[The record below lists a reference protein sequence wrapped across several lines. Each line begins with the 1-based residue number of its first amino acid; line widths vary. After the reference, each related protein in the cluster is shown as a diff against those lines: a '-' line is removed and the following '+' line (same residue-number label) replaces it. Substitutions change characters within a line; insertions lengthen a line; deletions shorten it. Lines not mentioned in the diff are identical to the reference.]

1 MKYADM
7 GSIVLALGLASTAAS
22 AQVQVAQFSGSNS
35 TEQVGDSVVGLGD
48 VDGDGLPDFA
58 TGAPWHPNNTA
69 IPGHVYVC
77 KGSTAA
83 LLYTLTGQ
91 FGGDDFG
98 TAVAN
103 AGDVDGDGVNDLL
116 VGAADFVSTGGHD
129 SGSTPGFVEVHSG
142 ATGALLLLVDGDVA
156 GDMFGA
162 SVSAVNDIDGDG
174 VEDFAVGAP
183 GFDGAASN
191 GGMVRMLS
199 GASGSTLWT
208 RASGQSNS
216 GYGVRLATVGDVDG
230 DGDLDVAVGA
240 PSYNE
245 TGAVF
250 VFSGADG
257 ALLRTWFGP
266 QAKIRFGGGALAGVG
281 DVDGDGSPDLAV
293 GAVEAPYGTSKGTLY
308 VYSIATGAEIYQRV
322 GEVTGAYLGAAAAT
336 IGDLDGDG
344 VSELAVGM
352 RLYEAGLEGFYDGAV
367 SVLSGAGGAE
377 LGRILGNKQEYFGG
391 AVAGLGDVEGDGRPD
406 FVAGGISGYAN
417 QSGFARVVAVDD
429 PMPPS
434 IYCTAKVNSQG
445 CAPAISNTGTPTLS
459 GADDFTVHAS
469 NVVNQKIGL
478 FLWGTSPSLSGF
490 MGGLLCVGPPQKRTS
505 LVNSGGSAVGND
517 CSGTMA
523 YTFTHA
529 YMQAQGLNAG
539 SMLYVQGWYRDPA
552 LPFNQIGLTNALLAV
567 VAP

>member
-1 MKYADM
+1 MKPATFVPIAILA
-7 GSIVLALGLASTAAS
+7 GSSLAAAH
-22 AQVQVAQFSGSNS
+22 AQVQVAQFSGSNW
-35 TEQVGDSVVGLGD
+35 TEQAGDSVVGLGD

-58 TGAPWHPNNTA
+58 TGAPWHSNNTA
-69 IPGHVYVC
+69 NPGHVYVC
-77 KGSTAA
+77 KGSTAE

-103 AGDVDGDGVNDLL
+103 AGDVDGDGVNDIL
-116 VGAADFVSTGGHD
+116 VGAPDFVSTGGHD

-142 ATGALLLLVDGDVA
+142 ATGALLLHVDGDVA

-174 VEDFAVGAP
+174 IEDFAVGAH

-199 GASGSTLWT
+199 GASGATLWT
-208 RASGQSNS
+208 RAAGQANS
-216 GYGVRLATVGDVDG
+216 GYGTRLATVGDVDG
-230 DGDLDVAVGA
+230 DGDLDIAVGA
-240 PSYNE
+240 PSYND

-257 ALLRTWFGP
+257 ALLRSWFGP
-266 QAKIRFGGGALAGVG
+266 QAKIRFGGGALAGTG
-281 DVDGDGSPDLAV
+281 DIDGDGAPDLAV

-308 VYSIATGAEIYQRV
+308 VLSIATGAEIYQRV

-344 VSELAVGM
+344 VNELAVGM
-352 RLYEAGLEGFYDGAV
+352 RLYEAGIEGFYDGAV
-367 SVLSGAGGAE
+367 SVLSGATGAE
-377 LGRILGNKQEYFGG
+377 LGRILGSKQEYFGG
-391 AVAGLGDVEGDGRPD
+391 SVAGLGDVEGDGRPD
-406 FVAGGISGYAN
+406 FVAGGVNAN
-417 QSGFARVVAVDD
+417 GNQNGFARVIAVDD

-434 IYCTAKVNSQG
+434 IFCTAKVNSQG
-445 CAPAISNTGTPTLS
+445 CAPAISNSGTPTLS

-478 FLWGTSPSLSGF
+478 FLWGTSPNLSWF
-490 MGGLLCVGPPQKRTS
+490 MGGMLCVGPPQKRTA
-505 LVNSGGSAVGND
+505 LVTSGGSAGGPD
-517 CSGTMA
+517 CSGTLA

-529 YMQAQGLNAG
+529 YMQSQGLAAG
-539 SMLYVQGWYRDPA
+539 SMLYVQGWYRDPY
-552 LPFNQIGLTNALLAV
+552 LQFNQIGLTNALLAV